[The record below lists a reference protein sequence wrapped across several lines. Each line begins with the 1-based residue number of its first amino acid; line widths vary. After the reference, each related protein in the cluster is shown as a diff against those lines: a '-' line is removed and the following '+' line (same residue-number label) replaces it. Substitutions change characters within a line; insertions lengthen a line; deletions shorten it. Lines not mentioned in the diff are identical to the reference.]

1 MLLKVAEDGGRVS
14 QKDVTMGKKGQ
25 ERVKARKAF
34 HLPLLALK
42 MEEGCHKPRN
52 VSSFDSENQPQLA
65 ASKIT
70 QKN

>member
-42 MEEGCHKPRN
+42 MERR
-52 VSSFDSENQPQLA
+52 VPQAKECEQL
-65 ASKIT
+65 
-70 QKN
+70 